1 MSQFCQ
7 CGWDETRLGPWRVPW
22 KAWEAAPSPRAS
34 SLGEGESFLAGEFPL
49 GAEQCWLGEW
59 GDAGEIGLFYSL

>member
-1 MSQFCQ
+1 M
-7 CGWDETRLGPWRVPW
+7 PW

-34 SLGEGESFLAGEFPL
+34 SLGEVESFLAGEFPL